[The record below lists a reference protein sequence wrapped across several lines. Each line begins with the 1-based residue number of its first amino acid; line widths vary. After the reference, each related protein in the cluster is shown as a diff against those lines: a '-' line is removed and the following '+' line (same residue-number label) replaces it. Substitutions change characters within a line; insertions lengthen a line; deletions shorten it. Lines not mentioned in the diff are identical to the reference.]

1 MERYDKSLKEAMEHE
16 QTNLTDQLKLEISI
30 ELANALIDL
39 ESNKLIVTQNY
50 TFPMN
55 IFFNFIESEQGY
67 LQLSK
72 LALANFGIS
81 SVNKKSLSSLSKT
94 KSQIGVN
101 EYLDNYYAHEFKNQE
116 NNYHKKTVVYRFGKV
131 INDLFFNQK
140 CLLIENKKDG

>member
-1 MERYDKSLKEAMEHE
+1 MVRFDISLLQAMEHKPSD
-16 QTNLTDQLKLEISI
+16 LTDQLKLEISI

-55 IFFNFIESEQGY
+55 IFLNFIESEQGY

-81 SVNKKSLSSLSKT
+81 SVKKKSLSSLSKT

-101 EYLDNYYAHEFKNQE
+101 EYLDNIMHMNLRIRKIIIIKKQLFIDLEKLSMTYSLIKNA
-116 NNYHKKTVVYRFGKV
+116 
-131 INDLFFNQK
+131 
-140 CLLIENKKDG
+140 C